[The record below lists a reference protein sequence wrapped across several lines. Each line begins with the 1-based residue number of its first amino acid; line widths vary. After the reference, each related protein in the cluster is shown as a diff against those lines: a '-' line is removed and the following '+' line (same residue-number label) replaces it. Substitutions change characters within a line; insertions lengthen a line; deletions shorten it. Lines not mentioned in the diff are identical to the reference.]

1 VLKWMKRVT
10 EKGNWKRNPYD
21 WRKIYYGKKEH

>member
-1 VLKWMKRVT
+1 MGKNITVNKR
-10 EKGNWKRNPYD
+10 NSNKRNPYD